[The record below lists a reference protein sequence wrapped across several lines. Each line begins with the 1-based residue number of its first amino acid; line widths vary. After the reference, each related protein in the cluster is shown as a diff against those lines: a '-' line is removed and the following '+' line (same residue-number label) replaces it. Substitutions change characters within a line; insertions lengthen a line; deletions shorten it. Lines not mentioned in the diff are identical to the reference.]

1 LETEVGK
8 LLSADANF
16 STMNPFEREDWQ
28 TEFESMMGSVNSYY
42 ANKGKVIKDNDKVG
56 FDKEDK

>member
-1 LETEVGK
+1 
-8 LLSADANF
+8 
-16 STMNPFEREDWQ
+16 MNPFEREDWQ

-42 ANKGKVIKDNDKVG
+42 ANKGKVIKDNAKVG